1 MLSDMFDPQL
11 LLDRLGG
18 LAHGTVLQQH
28 GVSRPQL
35 TKAVRSGRVQ
45 RLRPGLFAVVTLDP
59 VLRQAAAHGGALT
72 CSAALR
78 LHGIWVLTDDGTP
91 HVWVG
96 RRGRVHP
103 HEGCRCT
110 SHFFRGA
117 PPVGVVSVETALIH
131 LHRCEGDESFFAS
144 LESALRQR
152 KLSQGAVLRL
162 RAALP
167 SYARWLVDFARHDAD
182 SGLESILRL
191 RLHILGLVLHA
202 QVAIRGVGR
211 VDFVIGDRLI
221 LEVDG
226 KENHASGDH
235 RHRDLLR
242 DAAAS
247 ALGYETL
254 RFDYAQVIHDW
265 PTVQAAILAALVR
278 LRDHA

>member
-1 MLSDMFDPQL
+1 MFDPQL
-11 LLDRLGG
+11 LLVRLGG
-18 LAHGTVLQQH
+18 LAHGTTLQKH

-35 TKAVRSGRVQ
+35 TKAVRAGALE
-45 RLRPGLFAVVTLDP
+45 RLRPGLFGTSDLDDD
-59 VLRQAAAHGGALT
+59 VRRAAIHGGALT
-72 CSAALR
+72 CAAALR
-78 LHGIWVLTDDGTP
+78 LHGVWVLSDDRQP

-96 RRGRVHP
+96 RRGRVHE
-103 HEGCRCT
+103 HSACRCT
-110 SHFFRGA
+110 SHFFRG
-117 PPVGVVSVETALIH
+117 PVPVGLVPVETALIH

-144 LESALRQR
+144 LESALRLH
-152 KLSQGAVLRL
+152 KLSHAALLRI

-167 SYARWLVDFARHDAD
+167 SYARWLFDFARDDSD

-191 RLHILGLVLHA
+191 RLHFLGLVLSA
-202 QVAIRGVGR
+202 QVLIGNVGR
-211 VDFVIGDRLI
+211 VDFVIGNRLI

-226 KENHASGDH
+226 KENHASGEH
-235 RHRDLLR
+235 RHRDLTR

-265 PTVQAAILAALVR
+265 PSVQAAILAALTR

>member
-1 MLSDMFDPQL
+1 MLVGMLDPQH
-11 LLDRLGG
+11 LLDQLGG
-18 LAHGTVLQQH
+18 LAHGTVLQRH

-35 TKAVRSGRVQ
+35 TKSVRAGNLE
-45 RLRPGLFAVVTLDP
+45 RLRPGLFASAGLDQD
-59 VLRQAAAHGGALT
+59 VRCAAVHGGALT
-72 CSAALR
+72 CAVALR
-78 LHGIWVLTDDGTP
+78 LHGVWVLSDDRQP

-96 RRGRVHP
+96 RRGRVHE
-103 HEGCRCT
+103 HSGCRCT
-110 SHFFRGA
+110 SHFFRGRV
-117 PPVGVVSVETALIH
+117 PVGLVPVETALIH
-131 LHRCEGDESFFAS
+131 LHRCEGDEAFFAS
-144 LESALRQR
+144 LESALRLR
-152 KLSQGAVLRL
+152 KLSRASVLRV

-167 SYARWLVDFARHDAD
+167 AYARWLVDLARDDAD

-191 RLHILGLVLHA
+191 RLHILGLVLSSQIH
-202 QVAIRGVGR
+202 INGVGR

-226 KENHASGDH
+226 KENHASGEH
-235 RHRDLLR
+235 RHRDLTR

-265 PTVQAAILAALVR
+265 PSVQAAVLAALTR